1 MTGTALD
8 GVMSFPVTAFHP
20 DGALN
25 LAAYGAHVADQV
37 AAGPSAVF
45 VACGTGEFFSLD
57 LEEYGHV
64 VRAAVEAATG
74 TVPVFAGVGYGTRLA
89 IRLAR
94 VAQEAGAQGLLILPP
109 YLVRAPQ
116 DGLVAHYRAVAAAT
130 DLPAIV
136 YQRDNVRLTPE
147 AAAELVAVP
156 NVIGLKDG
164 LGDLDLMQRITG
176 AIRDARRHD
185 PSIADPVLLNGLP
198 TAEMTAL
205 AYWGI
210 GVRSYSSAV
219 FCFAPDIAL
228 AFNKA
233 LRAGDTDLVEAYL
246 DGFFRPLVELRSRGA
261 GYAVS
266 LVKAGVRLAGADV
279 GPVRHPLTDPPPEH
293 VRQLRDIIAAGRV
306 IG

>member
-1 MTGTALD
+1 
-8 GVMSFPVTAFHP
+8 MSFPVTAFQP
-20 DGALN
+20 DGTLN
-25 LAAYGAHVADQV
+25 LAAYRVHVEDQV
-37 AAGPSAVF
+37 AAGPAAIF

-57 LEEYGHV
+57 VEEYGQV
-64 VRAAVEAATG
+64 VRAAVEAANG
-74 TVPVFAGVGYGTRLA
+74 RRPVFAGVGYGTTLA

-94 VAQEAGAQGLLILPP
+94 LAEEAGVQGLLILPP
-109 YLVRAPQ
+109 YLVHAPQ
-116 DGLVAHYRAVAAAT
+116 EGLVAHYRAVAAAT
-130 DLPAIV
+130 DLPVIV
-136 YQRDNVRLTPE
+136 YQRDNVRLTPQ

-156 NVIGLKDG
+156 NVVGLKDG
-164 LGDLDLMQRITG
+164 LGDLDLLQRISG
-176 AIRDARRHD
+176 AIRDARRAD

-233 LRAGDTDLVEAYL
+233 LRAGDLTLVEAYL
-246 DGFFRPLVELRSRGA
+246 DGFFRPLVELRARGA

-266 LVKAGVRLAGADV
+266 LVKAGVRLAGFEV
-279 GPVRHPLTDPPPEH
+279 GPVRRPLTDPRPEH